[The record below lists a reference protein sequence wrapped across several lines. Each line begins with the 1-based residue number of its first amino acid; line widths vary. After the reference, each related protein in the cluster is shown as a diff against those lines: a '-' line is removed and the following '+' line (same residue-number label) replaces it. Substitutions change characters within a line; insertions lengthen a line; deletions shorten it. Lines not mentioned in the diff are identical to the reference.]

1 MVRAMNVR
9 HPQSLRR
16 YFASRAT
23 ALSVASL
30 LPLAIGCSKGGAP
43 EMQESGCKKI
53 AELDP
58 ATKDSQLPKALY
70 AELRG
75 ATGASFGIMLDG
87 SGGIYS
93 GQRAFGK
100 CDAADTYYVERAV
113 LVSATGQ
120 QLAVARRNPMGFLVE
135 YDGGQTLQATGSSF
149 TSIAT
154 SYTAAASAP
163 SLKVAS
169 LMLGGSNVVKQGE
182 RVNVQVT
189 LGDEL
194 CGVKESKWWLVAD
207 TSPGAEPTLEPAV
220 LPGGSGQI
228 SLPIPTTL
236 SAGTYA
242 IEGLVTLATGGRVVR
257 VRRSAATDMRYKVI
271 DPRGGTPVDTEAGVV
286 KLTVEASPD
295 SDRVPPTPVAMDAT
309 PASVQR
315 CQPVNLSLRV
325 ADDKKLPTS
334 QSVKVFLG
342 PAESPKLLSLVLSGG
357 ETLSGKLVLPS
368 DAPFG
373 VWYAYP
379 ELVRDAVG
387 NEGRGTLASGKFTLT
402 GNGSTSPPVMAA
414 TFIVPSGAATPDFGS
429 MPDGGSPMPVDLGG
443 MQLPAALAGIA
454 VMPPTATKEG
464 DTLTVTVTWNDLKMI
479 LK

>member
-1 MVRAMNVR
+1 MSAG

-16 YFASRAT
+16 FFASHA
-23 ALSVASL
+23 AVCSVASL
-30 LPLAIGCSKGGAP
+30 LPLAVGCSKGGAP
-43 EMQESGCKKI
+43 EMQESGCKKVS
-53 AELDP
+53 ELDP
-58 ATKDSQLPKALY
+58 ATKDGQLPKALY

-75 ATGASFGIMLDG
+75 ATGASFGITLDG

-93 GQRAFGK
+93 GMRAFGK

-120 QLAVARRNPMGFLVE
+120 PVAVARRNPMGFLVE
-135 YDGGQTLQATGSSF
+135 YENGQTLQATGASF
-149 TSIAT
+149 TSIAS
-154 SYTAAASAP
+154 SYTTTASAP

-169 LMLGGSNVVKQGE
+169 LMLNGSNVVQQGE
-182 RVNVQVT
+182 RINVQVT
-189 LGDEL
+189 LGDEV

-220 LPGGSGQI
+220 LPGGSGMI
-228 SLPIPTTL
+228 SLQIPTTI
-236 SAGTYA
+236 SAGAYA
-242 IEGLVTLATGGRVVR
+242 IEGQVTLATGGRVLR
-257 VRRSAATDMRYKVI
+257 IRRSAASDTRYKVI
-271 DPRGGTPVDTEAGVV
+271 DPRGGTPVDTEAGVL
-286 KLTVEASPD
+286 KLTVEANPD
-295 SDRVPPTPVAMDAT
+295 GDRVPPTPVAMDAA

-315 CQPVNLSLRV
+315 CQPVSLSLRV
-325 ADDKKLPTS
+325 ADDKRLPTS
-334 QSVKVFLG
+334 QNVKVFLG
-342 PAESPKLLSLVLSGG
+342 PAESPKLLSLLLTGG
-357 ETLSGKLVLPS
+357 ETLSGKLQIPS

-387 NEGRGTLASGKFTLT
+387 NEGRGTFSAGKFTLT
-402 GNGSTSPPVMAA
+402 GNGTTSPPVMAA
-414 TFIVPSGAATPDFGS
+414 TFIVPSGAAVPDFGS
-429 MPDGGSPMPVDLGG
+429 GMPDAGTPTPDLGG
-443 MQLPAALAGIA
+443 MQLPAALAAIA

>member
-1 MVRAMNVR
+1 MNAQ
-9 HPQSLRR
+9 HSQSLRR
-16 YFASRAT
+16 FFACHAA

-30 LPLAIGCSKGGAP
+30 LPIAASCSKGGAP
-43 EMQESGCKKI
+43 EMQESSCKKVS
-53 AELDP
+53 ELDP
-58 ATKDSQLPKALY
+58 ASKDSQLPKALY

-75 ATGASFGIMLDG
+75 NKGASFGISLEG

-120 QLAVARRNPMGFLVE
+120 PVAVARRNPMGYLVE
-135 YDGGQTLQATGSSF
+135 YEGGQTQQATGASF
-149 TSIAT
+149 TSIAVA
-154 SYTAAASAP
+154 YTTTASAP

-169 LMLGGSNVVKQGE
+169 LTLNGSSTLKQGE

-189 LGDEL
+189 LGDEF

-220 LPGGSGQI
+220 LPGGSGMI
-228 SLPIPTTL
+228 SLQIPTTL
-236 SAGTYA
+236 SAGAYA
-242 IEGLVTLATGGRVVR
+242 IEGQVTLATGGRILR
-257 VRRSAATDMRYKVI
+257 VRRSSTSDMRYKVI
-271 DPRGGTPVDTEAGVV
+271 DPSGGTPVDTEAGVI
-286 KLTVEASPD
+286 KLSVEANPD
-295 SDRVPPTPVAMDAT
+295 GDRVPPTPVAMEAT

-315 CQPVNLSLRV
+315 CQPVNLSLRI
-325 ADDKKLPTS
+325 ADDKKLPTN

-342 PAESPKLLSLVLSGG
+342 PADSSKLLSLVLSGG
-357 ETLSGKLVLPS
+357 ETLSGKLQLPS

-387 NEGRGTLASGKFTLT
+387 NEGRGTFSAGKFTLT
-402 GNGSTSPPVMAA
+402 GNGTTSPPVMAA
-414 TFIVPSGAATPDFGS
+414 TFIVPSGALIPDFGMGS
-429 MPDGGSPMPVDLGG
+429 PDGGTPPLPDLGT
-443 MQLPAALAGIA
+443 MQLPAALAA
-454 VMPPTATKEG
+454 VTVMPPTATKEG
-464 DTLTVTVTWNDLKMI
+464 DTLTVTVTWTDLKMI

>member
-1 MVRAMNVR
+1 MSAG

-16 YFASRAT
+16 FFASHA
-23 ALSVASL
+23 AAFSVASL
-30 LPLAIGCSKGGAP
+30 LPLAVGCSKGGAP
-43 EMQESGCKKI
+43 EMQESGCKKVS
-53 AELDP
+53 ELDP
-58 ATKDSQLPKALY
+58 ATKDGQLPKALY

-75 ATGASFGIMLDG
+75 ATGASFGITLDG

-93 GQRAFGK
+93 GMRAFGK

-120 QLAVARRNPMGFLVE
+120 PVAVARRNPMGFLVE
-135 YDGGQTLQATGSSF
+135 YENGQTLQATGASF
-149 TSIAT
+149 TSIAS
-154 SYTAAASAP
+154 SYTTTASAP

-169 LMLGGSNVVKQGE
+169 LMLNGSNVVQQGE
-182 RVNVQVT
+182 RINVQVT
-189 LGDEL
+189 LGDEV

-220 LPGGSGQI
+220 LPGGSGVI
-228 SLPIPTTL
+228 SLQIPTTI
-236 SAGTYA
+236 SAGAYA
-242 IEGLVTLATGGRVVR
+242 IEGQVTLATGGRVLR
-257 VRRSAATDMRYKVI
+257 IRRSAASDTRYKVI
-271 DPRGGTPVDTEAGVV
+271 DPRGGTPVDTEAGVL
-286 KLTVEASPD
+286 KLTVEANPD
-295 SDRVPPTPVAMDAT
+295 GDRVPPTPVAMDAA

-315 CQPVNLSLRV
+315 CQPVSLSLRV
-325 ADDKKLPTS
+325 ADDKRLPTS
-334 QSVKVFLG
+334 QNVKVFLG
-342 PAESPKLLSLVLSGG
+342 PAESPKLLSLLLTGG
-357 ETLSGKLVLPS
+357 ETLSGKLQIPS

-387 NEGRGTLASGKFTLT
+387 NEGRGTFSAGKFTLT
-402 GNGSTSPPVMAA
+402 GNGTTSPPVMAA
-414 TFIVPSGAATPDFGS
+414 TFIVPSGAAVPDFGS
-429 MPDGGSPMPVDLGG
+429 GMPDAGTTPPDLGG
-443 MQLPAALAGIA
+443 MQLPAALAAIA